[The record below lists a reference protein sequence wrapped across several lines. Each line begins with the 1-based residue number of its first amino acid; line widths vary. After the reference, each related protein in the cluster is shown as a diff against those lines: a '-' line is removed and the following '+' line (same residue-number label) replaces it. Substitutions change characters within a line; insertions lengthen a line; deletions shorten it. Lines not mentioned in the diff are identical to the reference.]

1 MKKREMSREIDVF
14 AAVAHPIRRQILLIL
29 RSGPRTASDLA
40 HDMPIGRPAVSEH
53 LQVLRTAKLALVER
67 RGREWHYYLDPR
79 PLTDIGSWLNGIL
92 VHWTRRVDDLEAVA
106 RRGRKVT

>member
-1 MKKREMSREIDVF
+1 MRTRFGLLAAAF
-14 AAVAHPIRRQILLIL
+14 AAVVFAV
-29 RSGPRTASDLA
+29 
-40 HDMPIGRPAVSEH
+40 PIGRPAVSEH